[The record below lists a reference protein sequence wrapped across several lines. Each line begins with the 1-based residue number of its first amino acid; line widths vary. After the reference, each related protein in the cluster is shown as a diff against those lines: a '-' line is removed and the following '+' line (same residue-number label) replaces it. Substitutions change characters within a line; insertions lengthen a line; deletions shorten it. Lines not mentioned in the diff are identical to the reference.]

1 MRYIYSNS
9 VTDRP
14 GIAAIEYTVL
24 AMGINLAI
32 IVAVNGLG
40 KVLDTAFS
48 SVNPLLESVCT
59 RFC

>member
-40 KVLDTAFS
+40 KVAFS